1 MPGFSSTPTE
11 SEVNVMGR
19 LLLALLV
26 VAGLVLGFGLYR
38 GWFRAD
44 KDRIT
49 EDAHTAIEKAREV
62 RDRVAGGVQKE
73 GNTAR
78 EGPQK

>member
-1 MPGFSSTPTE
+1 
-11 SEVNVMGR
+11 MGR

-38 GWFRAD
+38 GWFRTD
-44 KDRIT
+44 GDRIR
-49 EDAHTAIEKAREV
+49 EDAHTAIEKLRDV
-62 RDRVAGGVQKE
+62 GDRVVGGVQKE
-73 GNTAR
+73 GDTAR

>member
-1 MPGFSSTPTE
+1 
-11 SEVNVMGR
+11 MGR

-26 VAGLVLGFGLYR
+26 VAGLVLGFGFYR

-44 KDRIT
+44 EDKIK
-49 EDAHTAIEKAREV
+49 EDARTAIEKV
-62 RDRVAGGVQKE
+62 RGVGDSVVGGVQKE
-73 GNTAR
+73 GDTAR

>member
-1 MPGFSSTPTE
+1 MR
-11 SEVNVMGR
+11 R

-44 KDRIT
+44 RDRMR
-49 EDAHTAIEKAREV
+49 EDAHTAIEKVREV
-62 RDRVAGGVQKE
+62 GDSVVGGAKKE
-73 GNTAR
+73 GDTAP

>member
-1 MPGFSSTPTE
+1 
-11 SEVNVMGR
+11 MGR

-26 VAGLVLGFGLYR
+26 VAGLVLGFGFYR

-44 KDRIT
+44 RDMIR
-49 EDAHTAIEKAREV
+49 EDTHTAIEKVREV
-62 RDRVAGGVQKE
+62 GGRVAGGVQKE
-73 GNTAR
+73 GGTAR

>member
-1 MPGFSSTPTE
+1 
-11 SEVNVMGR
+11 MGR

-44 KDRIT
+44 TDRIR
-49 EDAHTAIEKAREV
+49 EDTHTAIEKV
-62 RDRVAGGVQKE
+62 RDVGDSVVGGVKKE
-73 GNTAR
+73 GDTAR